1 MYCKWRKY
9 CGCSCKLEVLIV
21 AKCIVN
27 EERERMI
34 KAKYFVL
41 IVAKCIV
48 NDEECYGIKY
58 GVMY

>member
-1 MYCKWRKY
+1 
-9 CGCSCKLEVLIV
+9 
-21 AKCIVN
+21 
-27 EERERMI
+27 MI